1 MLHLYQSN
9 RLEYLAAM
17 LEKVQRVQALPHPLI
32 PEEIVVQSRGMRR
45 YISQYLARET
55 GIAANLRFSL
65 PAGLAWRL
73 MREAVPDIPELNPF
87 SSEVV
92 RWRLLGLFES
102 EAFAKNDAFAAARS
116 ALAGYLNGGA
126 YSAYQLAGQL
136 ADVFDQYL
144 VYRPEWI
151 EAWAAGRRAAGL
163 ENDAGEIWQA
173 ELWRFLDDGRQGVP
187 HRVKLW
193 RMLMQWLDVPQPNLP
208 QRFCVFGIATLAPM
222 YLRLLAQI
230 ARHADVHIFALN
242 PSAEYWG
249 NLSDPAQAA
258 DSGGDTAA
266 DWQGHPLLASLGKQG
281 RDFFNELAESETRLA
296 LEAFDESP
304 DSGSL
309 LHGIQHQIQT
319 QTLPETA
326 QAQDWAAQHTEYL
339 RADAFPENPEAGQDF
354 QAALTQAQNTLAQ
367 GLADIGNRLSGSL
380 KTAADAYLAKPDGE
394 TRAALA
400 ACAGSLKTEAGIRV
414 NKLLRR
420 YAEAAAL
427 AGLQADPSIRITAAH
442 SPLRELQI
450 LKDHLIAL
458 LARHPDWQPHDIA
471 VLAPHID
478 PYAPYIETVFGRH
491 SPHPLPYTVS
501 DIRIAR
507 RQPLLDALEQAIT
520 LAESRFEAPKL
531 LALAESAP
539 VLAAFGLTRDDL
551 PLLRDTAEQLNIRWG
566 SGKDDRAEHG
576 SRDKLFTWQQGLERM
591 VLGFMLPEHPDVPLW
606 QGIAAHGSNPA
617 HLDTLSRFAALVR
630 LLSDTKRQWQQSAP
644 VSEWCTRIRRLAAAL
659 LVPETDADRQ
669 ALQQLETALADW
681 QAQAEAARF
690 TTPIARTAALQ
701 HAKSLLGSQ
710 SDAGFLRGGITF
722 CSMVPMRSLPFKA
735 LCLIGLNDGDF
746 PRNTKAAPFDLIAR
760 HPKKGD
766 RARRDD
772 DRYLFLEALLSAR
785 ETLYLSY
792 TGKDI
797 RTDEARAPSTLL
809 GELLDTVSAL
819 SGIPAES
826 LRREW
831 ITQHPLQPFSPR
843 YFSGSL
849 KPAGTRQ
856 DYAHALAHP
865 QPPDAPFISTAPRQ
879 PETQTVP
886 AEPVPQ
892 KDFLRFWR
900 NPSAVWLE
908 KTLGWRA
915 PRPEDETQSAEP
927 FAPERKRTLAEA
939 YIRARRTNLDF
950 TALAETLAAQSML
963 PTGEL
968 GTIARNRYAA
978 LAAAL
983 DGTLLSSPKLP
994 DWADTVRTVSGSLAA
1009 VLAHNHADGQILHAA
1024 QFLHRRNEQG
1034 SLKHTDKTELLL
1046 RHLIYCAAAPA
1057 EADRRTH
1064 YINLGEN
1071 FTLPPVSA
1079 ETAREGLAQWLA
1091 AYHAGQ
1097 AAPLPFFPRMS
1108 LAAAAEYFK
1117 KNDWAAAEKKAAE
1130 LYYKGYNGFP
1140 LADYPEVKLIYGRSA
1155 DAEPPHRS
1163 EAFRRLTENL
1173 FAPLAECLP
1182 LLMSDGKNKA
1192 ETFAK
1197 TQI

>member
-722 CSMVPMRSLPFKA
+722 CSMVPMRSLPFNA
-735 LCLIGLNDGDF
+735 ICLLGLNDGVF
-746 PRNTKAAPFDLIAR
+746 PRQTKAASFDLIAKL
-760 HPKKGD
+760 PQAGD

-772 DRYLFLEALLSAR
+772 DRYLFLEAVLSAR
-785 ETLYLSY
+785 HTLYLSY
-792 TGKDI
+792 IGRDI
-797 RTDEARAPSTLL
+797 RTDAERAPSTLL
-809 GELLDTVSAL
+809 GELVDCIA
-819 SGIPAES
+819 S
-826 LRREW
+826 LTDLGSQYLMRRW
-831 ITQHPLQPFSPR
+831 VTHHPLQAFSPR
-843 YFSGSL
+843 YFQDESSL
-849 KPAGTRQ
+849 QLFSTRQ
-856 DYAHALAHP
+856 DFADALNHP
-865 QPPDAPFISTAPRQ
+865 QAAYAPFANQAACT
-879 PETQTVP
+879 
-886 AEPVPQ
+886 AEPHSIEQ
-892 KDFLRFWR
+892 KDLLRFWR
-900 NPSAVWLE
+900 NPVRYWL
-908 KTLGWRA
+908 KHHLNW
-915 PRPEDETQSAEP
+915 QSPHFNDALPSSEP
-927 FAPERKRTLAEA
+927 FLPDQPRRLDNAYLTARLQHQDFADTAARLKAQSLLPAGKIGELTAQDYAIRAAMLDSDLHSQALPHRFGTLHLGESSLHYQLQHNHAAGQIFFAHQFLAE
-939 YIRARRTNLDF
+939 YN
-950 TALAETLAAQSML
+950 QH
-963 PTGEL
+963 GK
-968 GTIARNRYAA
+968 
-978 LAAAL
+978 LAAA
-983 DGTLLSSPKLP
+983 
-994 DWADTVRTVSGSLAA
+994 
-1009 VLAHNHADGQILHAA
+1009 
-1024 QFLHRRNEQG
+1024 
-1034 SLKHTDKTELLL
+1034 DKIELLL
-1046 RHLIYCAAAPA
+1046 HHLIYCAATPDNAA
-1057 EADRRTH
+1057 EPRQSQ
-1064 YINLGEN
+1064 YIGLNQ
-1071 FTLPPVSA
+1071 TCSLPPIA
-1079 ETAREGLAQWLA
+1079 QADAQEALKIWLTAYRI
-1091 AYHAGQ
+1091 GQ
-1097 AAPLPFFPRMS
+1097 NTPLP
-1108 LAAAAEYFK
+1108 YFARV
-1117 KNDWAAAEKKAAE
+1117 NWAAATAYYAPNAKKQDTPPEQRWQDALGKAIEK
-1130 LYYKGYNGFP
+1130 YHGGFTGM
-1140 LADYPEVKLIYGRSA
+1140 AQEDYPEVKLVFDRQEN
-1155 DAEPPHRS
+1155 DTPPYLLPM
-1163 EAFRRLTENL
+1163 FRTLTEQL
-1173 FAPLAECLP
+1173 FAPLAECLQV
-1182 LLMSDGKNKA
+1182 MKDV
-1192 ETFAK
+1192 
-1197 TQI
+1197 

>member
-1 MLHLYQSN
+1 MQT
-9 RLEYLAAM
+9 R
-17 LEKVQRVQALPHPLI
+17 P
-32 PEEIVVQSRGMRR
+32 
-45 YISQYLARET
+45 
-55 GIAANLRFSL
+55 
-65 PAGLAWRL
+65 
-73 MREAVPDIPELNPF
+73 
-87 SSEVV
+87 
-92 RWRLLGLFES
+92 
-102 EAFAKNDAFAAARS
+102 
-116 ALAGYLNGGA
+116 GY
-126 YSAYQLAGQL
+126 
-136 ADVFDQYL
+136 
-144 VYRPEWI
+144 
-151 EAWAAGRRAAGL
+151 
-163 ENDAGEIWQA
+163 
-173 ELWRFLDDGRQGVP
+173 
-187 HRVKLW
+187 
-193 RMLMQWLDVPQPNLP
+193 
-208 QRFCVFGIATLAPM
+208 
-222 YLRLLAQI
+222 
-230 ARHADVHIFALN
+230 RH
-242 PSAEYWG
+242 
-249 NLSDPAQAA
+249 
-258 DSGGDTAA
+258 
-266 DWQGHPLLASLGKQG
+266 
-281 RDFFNELAESETRLA
+281 
-296 LEAFDESP
+296 
-304 DSGSL
+304 
-309 LHGIQHQIQT
+309 
-319 QTLPETA
+319 
-326 QAQDWAAQHTEYL
+326 
-339 RADAFPENPEAGQDF
+339 
-354 QAALTQAQNTLAQ
+354 
-367 GLADIGNRLSGSL
+367 
-380 KTAADAYLAKPDGE
+380 
-394 TRAALA
+394 
-400 ACAGSLKTEAGIRV
+400 
-414 NKLLRR
+414 
-420 YAEAAAL
+420 
-427 AGLQADPSIRITAAH
+427 
-442 SPLRELQI
+442 
-450 LKDHLIAL
+450 
-458 LARHPDWQPHDIA
+458 
-471 VLAPHID
+471 
-478 PYAPYIETVFGRH
+478 
-491 SPHPLPYTVS
+491 
-501 DIRIAR
+501 
-507 RQPLLDALEQAIT
+507 
-520 LAESRFEAPKL
+520 
-531 LALAESAP
+531 
-539 VLAAFGLTRDDL
+539 
-551 PLLRDTAEQLNIRWG
+551 
-566 SGKDDRAEHG
+566 
-576 SRDKLFTWQQGLERM
+576 
-591 VLGFMLPEHPDVPLW
+591 
-606 QGIAAHGSNPA
+606 
-617 HLDTLSRFAALVR
+617 
-630 LLSDTKRQWQQSAP
+630 
-644 VSEWCTRIRRLAAAL
+644 
-659 LVPETDADRQ
+659 
-669 ALQQLETALADW
+669 
-681 QAQAEAARF
+681 
-690 TTPIARTAALQ
+690 
-701 HAKSLLGSQ
+701 
-710 SDAGFLRGGITF
+710 
-722 CSMVPMRSLPFKA
+722 
-735 LCLIGLNDGDF
+735 
-746 PRNTKAAPFDLIAR
+746 
-760 HPKKGD
+760 
-766 RARRDD
+766 ARRDD

-819 SGIPAES
+819 SGIPAEN

-950 TALAETLAAQSML
+950 AALAETLAAQSLL
-963 PTGEL
+963 PAGEL
-968 GTIARNRYAA
+968 GTIAQNRYAA

-994 DWADTVRTVSGSLAA
+994 DWADTIRTVSGSLAA

-1097 AAPLPFFPRMS
+1097 AVPLPFFPRMS

-1155 DAEPPHRS
+1155 DTEPPHRS

-1192 ETFAK
+1192 GTFAK